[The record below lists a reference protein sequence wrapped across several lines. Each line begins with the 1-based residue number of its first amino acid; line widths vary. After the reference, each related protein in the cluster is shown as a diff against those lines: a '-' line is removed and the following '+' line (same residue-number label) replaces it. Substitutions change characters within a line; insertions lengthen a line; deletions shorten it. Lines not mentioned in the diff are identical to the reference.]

1 VNEHGITLTLTVL
14 VLPFLSLI
22 VIVAL
27 PQVAPAVTVIFVE
40 KIEAF
45 CGTVGVTV
53 DGLDGAVRTPDG
65 ARERERGDSL

>member
-1 VNEHGITLTLTVL
+1 
-14 VLPFLSLI
+14 
-22 VIVAL
+22 
-27 PQVAPAVTVIFVE
+27 VTVIFVE

-65 ARERERGDSL
+65 LTVIVYFEAYCVHAVNEVEPLGASVSDVCVT